1 MELLGCIVS
10 LMLILSNASVILKQ
24 VMRDHKGNKA
34 RFGARKAISKMVT
47 EDLLH
52 VFLLLCFSP
61 VQIYLREKATNVHCS
76 LEVS

>member
-47 EDLLH
+47 EDPLH
-52 VFLLLCFSP
+52 VFLFVCFVFYQFRS
-61 VQIYLREKATNVHCS
+61 I
-76 LEVS
+76 LERKPRVSTVV